1 MTSTAPQNQ
10 NRCVF
15 VGNIPYDATE
25 EQLVQICEEVGPV
38 VSFRLVL
45 DKETGKPKGYG
56 FCEYKDEETALS
68 ARRNL
73 QGYEINGRQLRVD
86 FAENGKN
93 ADRNRD
99 QGRGG
104 PGVAPNLGSAQH
116 PSGALP
122 ADLAASQPLGLSPAL
137 SAMSAL
143 AGALGGTQSG
153 LVNQPGP
160 DQITNYL
167 GRMSRQQLLGIVSEY
182 KLLAA
187 QNNHMVRQFLQRNP
201 NLQRALFQAEIMLGL
216 VTPQMMQMA
225 SSQQHPSHLPSHI
238 HQQPVSAISM
248 QPRPPP
254 GNTSLVTPNPIP
266 VVQVP
271 VPHQQVPITTL
282 GGPSMLQPVQTH
294 ANLASSGGL
303 VPQLQST
310 VSQQNLRPPFGLANV
325 AHQPAPPVPSISMP
339 QKQLARPAS
348 QIVAPT
354 GQQLTARAEM
364 VQSVIKPLSEL
375 TRPSKIRRLDATKNT
390 NGVPAVNTP
399 LAQAASQMS
408 NSAAM
413 QTGKLTQ
420 QLSPEAQSALLQQ
433 VLNLT
438 PEQVSSLPIEEQQQV
453 LQLQKALSSS
463 SR

>member
-1 MTSTAPQNQ
+1 MASTAPQNQ

-25 EQLVQICEEVGPV
+25 EQLIRICEEVGPV

-104 PGVAPNLGSAQH
+104 PGVGPNLATAQN
-116 PSGALP
+116 PSGTIP
-122 ADLAASQPLGLSPAL
+122 SDLAASQPLGLSSAL
-137 SAMSAL
+137 SAMSAMV
-143 AGALGGTQSG
+143 GALGGTQSG
-153 LVNQPGP
+153 LTQQGP
-160 DQITNYL
+160 DPLTNYL
-167 GRMSRQQLLGIVSEY
+167 ARMSRNQLLSIVSEI

-187 QNNHMVRQFLQRNP
+187 QNNNMVRQLLQRNP
-201 NLQRALFQAEIMLGL
+201 VLLRALFQAEIMLGL
-216 VTPQMMQMA
+216 VTPHMMQMT
-225 SSQQHPSHLPSHI
+225 SSQQHPSHLAQSQI
-238 HQQPVSAISM
+238 HQQPVAGVSV

-254 GNTSLVTPNPIP
+254 ANPILLAPRNPIP

-271 VPHQQVPITTL
+271 VPVHVPITTA
-282 GGPSMLQPVQTH
+282 GGPSMLQPLQTH
-294 ANLASSGGL
+294 PNVAASGGL

-310 VSQQNLRPPFGLANV
+310 VLQQNSRPPFGLASL
-325 AHQPAPPVPSISMP
+325 AHQPAPPVPSITMP
-339 QKQLARPAS
+339 ENHLRQPAS
-348 QIVAPT
+348 QIVPPN
-354 GQQLTARAEM
+354 GQQLNVRSETAQSEVKPWSEM
-364 VQSVIKPLSEL
+364 
-375 TRPSKIRRLDATKNT
+375 TRPSKMRRLDATN
-390 NGVPAVNTP
+390 NMSVSAVNAQ
-399 LAQAASQMS
+399 LAQAGQTQMATS
-408 NSAAM
+408 TGV
-413 QTGKLTQ
+413 QPGKLTQ
-420 QLSPEAQSALLQQ
+420 QLSAEAQSALLQQ

-438 PEQVSSLPIEEQQQV
+438 PEQLSSLPIEEQQQV
-453 LQLQKALSSS
+453 LQLQKALSSG
-463 SR
+463 R